1 MALVLNDDQRM
12 LKQTAAEFVRKQA
25 PVSRVR
31 QLRDSGDELGFSREL
46 WAHMAELGWP
56 AIPIPEEY
64 GGLGMGFLE
73 MACVLEEC
81 GRVLAPEPLISSVLL
96 GGGAVVACGNRK
108 QKEQLLPGVADGSLL
123 LALAYHERGMRY
135 DVGAV
140 STRAVSSNGGYR
152 LSGEKALVWHGHA
165 ADTLIVSARID
176 ESAELALFVVPADAP
191 GVSRRRQWTMH
202 LRPAALVTF
211 DDVEVEAAARLGE
224 PGDQTT
230 ALEHVIDGATVGLC
244 AEMLGAAQAAAEMT
258 LEYLKTREQFGVP
271 IGSFQA
277 LKHRAAKLFI
287 ETELARSAL
296 LGACEALDQRRDDAA
311 VLVSVAKAQCS
322 DAAVLAGYEGIQ
334 MHGGIGMT
342 DEHDIGLFAKRVRG
356 DELTFGDA
364 AYHRDR
370 FARLAGF

>member
-1 MALVLNDDQRM
+1 
-12 LKQTAAEFVRKQA
+12 
-25 PVSRVR
+25 
-31 QLRDSGDELGFSREL
+31 
-46 WAHMAELGWP
+46 
-56 AIPIPEEY
+56 
-64 GGLGMGFLE
+64 
-73 MACVLEEC
+73 
-81 GRVLAPEPLISSVLL
+81 
-96 GGGAVVACGNRK
+96 
-108 QKEQLLPGVADGSLL
+108 
-123 LALAYHERGMRY
+123 
-135 DVGAV
+135 
-140 STRAVSSNGGYR
+140 
-152 LSGEKALVWHGHA
+152 
-165 ADTLIVSARID
+165 
-176 ESAELALFVVPADAP
+176 
-191 GVSRRRQWTMH
+191 MH
-202 LRPAALVTF
+202 LRPVALVTF
-211 DDVEVEAAARLGE
+211 DDVEVDAAARLGE